1 MREIPLCS
9 ISISSQLSP
18 NEIESLET
26 SLSLSSIK
34 LQKSSNRALVVDD
47 IVLVV
52 SGLVSGVAATAQ
64 LIDYTIKVA
73 KAIANWRQK
82 LREKG
87 IEAKGK
93 LKHPQLPDID
103 LSTATKAEIEAWF
116 KRLETCLSHK

>member
-1 MREIPLCS
+1 MSEIPLCS
-9 ISISSQLSP
+9 ILISSQLP
-18 NEIESLET
+18 PDEIESLET

-34 LQKSSNRALVVDD
+34 VQKSPNRVLGVDD
-47 IVLVV
+47 IVL
-52 SGLVSGVAATAQ
+52 LITVASATAQ
-64 LIDYTIKVA
+64 LIDYSIKAA
-73 KAIANWRQK
+73 KSINNWRQK

-103 LSTATKAEIEAWF
+103 LSTATEAEIEAWF

>member
-18 NEIESLET
+18 DEIEFLET

-52 SGLVSGVAATAQ
+52 SGVAATAQ
-64 LIDYTIKVA
+64 LIDYTIKVF

-103 LSTATKAEIEAWF
+103 LSAATEAEIEAWF
-116 KRLETCLSHK
+116 KKLEAWLSQK